1 MALEDLPSEDPSLLE
16 QLFGLMSNMN
26 NSLGALVLLSPT
38 ARDVLKSSMDAL
50 TFSFQQF
57 SQKFS
62 NEIIK
67 SNDSLVAVNSSLAQI
82 TENYAQS
89 IVDSQ
94 LPFKTAIDALTQF
107 ELAGLKEVGPSVL
120 QLAGIMDLTNQN
132 QKAFVK
138 LMTDA
143 QVFGGIQSEDSE
155 ELAQT
160 MMRASDEFG
169 VSFDKLV
176 MALDPVVTSMAQL
189 SLVTEEN
196 ILGNADLVVGL
207 SQVVGQDGVG
217 LLRNVIE
224 KLSSFTQISPN
235 EFSFPALQ
243 ELRDALQEQRITEQ
257 EFIEQ
262 LPGVVQE
269 IEKLVGPILQARE
282 GSQVFERSE
291 ATKLFDIQLLAQM
304 SALVKQFEIANTRS
318 DDPINQ
324 GFVTLR
330 QFQESILDSFYIELA
345 SLDQNELR
353 NLAENLGRVLGL
365 ALEIGMA
372 LAGPVAQVLEVIRDL
387 ITEMGGIGPALSAA
401 VGIIKPTIS
410 GIEESIYEF
419 APDAR
424 TGVIEFFDRL
434 GVSMAETEEAPFLTG
449 LQGLFANMSD
459 PLTNMVEEIG
469 RDITADRLGDAK
481 EMADAM
487 MERAGISIT
496 PTGDTRTDLIE
507 SLRAILEGSTE
518 INRINRIQ
526 VESYVERLESAQAS
540 AAGAM
545 SESFERRLE
554 LLEGS
559 MDRQTAAYERFLAAG
574 GVA

>member
-1 MALEDLPSEDPSLLE
+1 
-16 QLFGLMSNMN
+16 MN
-26 NSLGALVLLSPT
+26 LDNAVGALALGIPGVVP
-38 ARDVLKSSMDAL
+38 VLKASMDAL

-94 LPFKTAIDALTQF
+94 LPFKTAIDALSEF
-107 ELAGLKEVGPSVL
+107 ELAGLDEVGSSVL

-143 QVFGGIQSEDSE
+143 QVFGGVGGEDRE

-196 ILGNADLVVGL
+196 ILGNADLVLGL

-224 KLSSFTQISPN
+224 KLSSFRQVSPN
-235 EFSFPALQ
+235 EFSFSALGD
-243 ELRDALQEQRITEQ
+243 LRDALQEQRITAQ
-257 EFIEQ
+257 EFIDQ

-269 IEKLVGPILQARE
+269 IEKFVGPILEERE
-282 GSQVFERSE
+282 GIQTFERSE
-291 ATKLFDIQLLAQM
+291 ATKMFDIQLLAQM

-365 ALEIGMA
+365 AIEIGMA
-372 LAGPVAQVLEVIRDL
+372 LAGPVAQVLEVVRDL
-387 ITEMGGIGPALSAA
+387 ITEMGGVGPALAAA

-410 GIEESIYEF
+410 GIEEGIYEF

-424 TGVIEFFDRL
+424 TGVLGFFNRL
-434 GVSMAETEEAPFLTG
+434 GVSMEETEETPFFTG
-449 LQGLFANMSD
+449 LERLFANMSD

-469 RDITADRLGDAK
+469 RDITAGRLGDAK

-496 PTGDTRTDLIE
+496 PTGDARTDLIE
-507 SLRAILEGSTE
+507 SLRAILDNSVQ
-518 INRINRIQ
+518 INNINRIQ
-526 VESYVERLESAQAS
+526 IESYVERLENAQAS